1 MSPGLV
7 MSLTIAAVAAL
18 ALGAVI
24 IRKLDVIH
32 VLVNSNLTAA
42 RNDLEAAVG
51 EIGKLREELG
61 MAKQE
66 AHEVRGDAGP
76 QGT

>member
-1 MSPGLV
+1 MA
-7 MSLTIAAVAAL
+7 LTIAAVAAM
-18 ALGAVI
+18 ALGAVV

-42 RNDLEAAVG
+42 RNDLASALE

-66 AHEVRGDAGP
+66 ADEGRDYAEP
-76 QGT
+76 ETES